1 MRYRIGPLP
10 LCLRA
15 SSRTWQQ
22 ATTVLFQNS
31 AIMSGKT
38 KKQLIQYYVFRTMKT
53 VFIVFPLM
61 MSLVALQRVMMA
73 GLVRELA
80 HRHKAMPSAQKR
92 KAQRHQQRGFS
103 GFCLSPKFKIREIR
117 AIRVQKE
124 NAMENSRFKISQYAC
139 AVLLIVSSIALVSY
153 QVVMID
159 DVSNGLLVYIAQA
172 FLLVASIFGLDY
184 YVKLI
189 NRKLYGKHKTL

>member
-1 MRYRIGPLP
+1 
-10 LCLRA
+10 
-15 SSRTWQQ
+15 
-22 ATTVLFQNS
+22 
-31 AIMSGKT
+31 
-38 KKQLIQYYVFRTMKT
+38 
-53 VFIVFPLM
+53 
-61 MSLVALQRVMMA
+61 
-73 GLVRELA
+73 
-80 HRHKAMPSAQKR
+80 
-92 KAQRHQQRGFS
+92 
-103 GFCLSPKFKIREIR
+103 
-117 AIRVQKE
+117 
-124 NAMENSRFKISQYAC
+124 MENSRFKISQYAC